1 MKHPTKIF
9 MAVAVLFASFACT
22 TDATEDLGVKVG
34 GQTTLTISLEESR
47 TQLGEKAGDAYPL
60 YWSAGDQIS
69 VNGTISSALS
79 VGGNV
84 SASFTFDGTLGYPY
98 NVLYPANAEGK
109 VVFPA
114 SQEYVAGTF
123 ANGAVPMYGYATSAG
138 ETIQMNYL
146 AGLLRFDVSGEV
158 VLSSLSVESTNGYL
172 AGTYTIDCANGTLAA
187 VQGTTSDVVT
197 LSFGDGLALG
207 ATATPIY
214 VAVPA
219 GNYGEVVVRLNTTNN
234 EQMVVKFDS
243 SEKAVSAGRVREFTP
258 FEFFSNSTDNTVIID
273 SKEALLAFAANPTT
287 SARVTANI
295 DMTGVDWT
303 PIEGFTKTF
312 DGGNF
317 EIKGLNAPL
326 FGTISPEVVRN
337 VHLVDVDIKAVNK
350 LHTGAVVEW
359 IQPTSG
365 SVIKNCSA
373 SGKIVVDYDSTDKTG
388 VCVGGVIGRYSSS
401 EEMNGLTNRVD
412 IEINGTYLAAVA
424 VGGVS
429 AAAGGDVKNCTNLG
443 TTIVNATCKGD
454 LYYSGVVR
462 YCNGMENCICGSK
475 DDATGETGKIVLNSS
490 HEGVVAV
497 GGIVHNAGA
506 SLVNCHNY
514 ANIYYN
520 GSSTNNKEKSGTQFC
535 GLVYYNRN
543 NNVEYTGCSNHGD
556 IIVSG
561 SSAVSFILGGF
572 STIHFNNTTYR
583 DCHNYGDIIVKAEA
597 TTPRVFA
604 GGLIGT
610 FEDTGEVCYIKDCS
624 NRGNISVF
632 TSSATT
638 AYLGGMCGK
647 LEAGQLLMSEVDNAD
662 DINENYGNILYDAKN
677 SGANVYIGGSVGIL
691 CDNLTYGVTKVVSAH
706 RITYFTNY
714 GDITV
719 NGECK
724 SVQLGGFIGRYAKG
738 TGKGTS
744 LSYALVESCNKGNL
758 TVNAAVK
765 GGDCAIGGMMGFHIH
780 SFSTAK
786 GNWVN
791 EGKMTFTGSVE
802 GGRLLIGGYMAA
814 TDKALSG
821 ANYTVYNFGDIEVT
835 GTVDATM
842 NNRIGG
848 VFGQMNRT
856 FANCHTYC
864 NIVAVNHKHV
874 GMLTGCD
881 RSSTVNGTGCSVGGT
896 ICLSGDEADETL
908 IVVPLDSSNYFN
920 YMYGGLEA
928 TTWGETAYDG
938 CVLLTA
944 KPNL

>member
-1 MKHPTKIF
+1 MKILSKLFGVVAAI
-9 MAVAVLFASFACT
+9 AVVSCA
-22 TDATEDLGVKVG
+22 TDVTEDLGIAVG

-47 TQLGEKAGDAYPL
+47 TQLGEKAGEVYPL
-60 YWSAGDQIS
+60 YWSEGDQIS
-69 VNGTISSALS
+69 VNGTVSSALS

-84 SASFTFDGTLGYPY
+84 SASFTFDGILSYPY
-98 NVLYPANAEGK
+98 SILFPANAEGK

-123 ANGAVPMYGYATSAG
+123 ANGAVPMYGYATSVD
-138 ETIQMNYL
+138 EIIQMNYL
-146 AGLLRFDVSGEV
+146 AGLLRFDVSGGV
-158 VLSSLSVESTNGYL
+158 VLSSLSVESTKGYL
-172 AGTYTIDCANGTLAA
+172 AGTYSIDCANGVLTA

-219 GNYGEVVVRLNTTNN
+219 GNYGEVVVKLRTTNN

-243 SEKAVSAGRVREFTP
+243 SEKTVSAGRVREFTP
-258 FEFFSNSTDNTVIID
+258 FEFICNSTDSTVIID
-273 SKEALLAFAANPTT
+273 SKESLLAFAANPAT

-326 FGTISPEVVRN
+326 FGTISPEIVKN
-337 VHLVDVDIKAVNK
+337 VHLVDVDIKSVNK

-359 IQPTSG
+359 IQATSG

-388 VCVGGVIGRYSSS
+388 VYVGGVIGRYSSS
-401 EEMNGLTNRVD
+401 EEMSDLTNRVD
-412 IEINGTYLAAVA
+412 IEINGTYLAAVV

-443 TTIVNATCKGD
+443 TTTVNATCKGD
-454 LYYSGVVR
+454 FNYAGVVR
-462 YCNGMENCICGSK
+462 YCNGMENCISGSK
-475 DDATGETGKIVLNSS
+475 DDTTGETGKIVLNSS
-490 HEGVVAV
+490 HEGVAGV
-497 GGIVHNAGA
+497 GGVVYNAGA

-520 GSSTNNKEKSGTQFC
+520 GSSTQNKEKSGTQFC

-543 NNVEYTGCSNHGD
+543 NNVEHTGCSNHGD

-561 SSAVSFILGGF
+561 SSAVSFILGGL
-572 STIHFNNTTYR
+572 STIHFNTITYR

-597 TTPRVFA
+597 VVPRVFA

-610 FEDTGEVCYIKDCS
+610 FEDTGEVCYIKNCS

-632 TSSATT
+632 ASYATT

-647 LEAGQLLMSEVDNAD
+647 LEAGQLLMSEVDSAEY
-662 DINENYGNILYDAKN
+662 INENYGDILYDAKN

-691 CDNLTYGVTKVVSAH
+691 CDNLTYGVTKVASAH
-706 RITYFTNY
+706 RISYFTNY

-724 SVQLGGFIGRYAKG
+724 SVQIGGLVGRYAKG

-744 LSYALVESCNKGNL
+744 LSYTLVESCNKGNM

-765 GGDCAIGGMMGFHIH
+765 GGDCAIGGLMGFHIH
-780 SFSTAK
+780 IFSTAK

-821 ANYTVYNFGDIEVT
+821 TNCTVYNFGDIEVA

-856 FANCHTYC
+856 FANCHCYC
-864 NIVAVNHKHV
+864 NIVAVDYQHV

-896 ICLSGDEADETL
+896 IALTGDTEDETIDEITL
-908 IVVPLDSSNYFN
+908 NESNYFN
-920 YMYGGLEA
+920 YMYGALASTE
-928 TTWGETAYDG
+928 WGDTPYDG